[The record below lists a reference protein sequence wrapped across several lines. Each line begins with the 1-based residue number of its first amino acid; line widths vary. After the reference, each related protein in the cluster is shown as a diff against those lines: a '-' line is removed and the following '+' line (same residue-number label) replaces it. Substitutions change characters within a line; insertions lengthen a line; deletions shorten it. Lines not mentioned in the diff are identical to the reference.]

1 MGTENTVFR
10 VLFHQGRPP
19 GRYGHILISTEETE
33 ELKSS
38 IYMFHGIKQ
47 QQQQQ
52 NKVLVGLFFF
62 YPYWGILKFPQ
73 APK

>member
-62 YPYWGILKFPQ
+62 TLTGEY
-73 APK
+73 

>member
-1 MGTENTVFR
+1 
-10 VLFHQGRPP
+10 
-19 GRYGHILISTEETE
+19 
-33 ELKSS
+33 
-38 IYMFHGIKQ
+38 MFYGIK

-52 NKVLVGLFFF
+52 NKVLVGLVC

>member
-10 VLFHQGRPP
+10 VLFQQGRSP

-38 IYMFHGIKQ
+38 IYMFYGIKQ

-52 NKVLVGLFFF
+52 QNKVGGTVFFTLTGE
-62 YPYWGILKFPQ
+62 YEVSSVVSS
-73 APK
+73 